1 MDLPCADDYDG
12 AGRRVCSAGGGKWR
26 RAESEHCKE
35 RGPGKP
41 FKIKVVDAETG
52 RGIPLV
58 ELKTTNNVL
67 YYTDSAGVVAFSE
80 PGLMDQPVFF
90 HLSSHGYDI
99 PADMFGNRGQA
110 VQIMPGV

>member
-1 MDLPCADDYDG
+1 MKMKQWK
-12 AGRRVCSAGGGKWR
+12 SAGIWTCLVLMIMTAPGGAFAAQA
-26 RAESEHCKE
+26 AESGDGQNLSIVKKGVQE
-35 RGPGKP
+35 P

-80 PGLMDQPVFF
+80 PGLMDQ
-90 HLSSHGYDI
+90 
-99 PADMFGNRGQA
+99 
-110 VQIMPGV
+110 